1 MVLILTNIQ
10 PERTFETKLKEF
22 CSVDRS
28 FPFHVD
34 MGCIVMVE
42 GSIVEPFECQTLC
55 SILEKH
61 GSKIGLYC
69 LNH

>member
-34 MGCIVMVE
+34 MGCIVMVVS
-42 GSIVEPFECQTLC
+42 SIVEQFECQTL
-55 SILEKH
+55 L
-61 GSKIGLYC
+61 
-69 LNH
+69 